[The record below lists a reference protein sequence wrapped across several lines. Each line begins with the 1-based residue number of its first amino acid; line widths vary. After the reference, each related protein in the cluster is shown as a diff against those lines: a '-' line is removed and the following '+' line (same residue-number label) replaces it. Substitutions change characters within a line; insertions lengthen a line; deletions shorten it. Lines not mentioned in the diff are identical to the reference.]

1 MSDFA
6 GDVAVA
12 PWRYLVPHGSYRSA
26 AERAYSMRGPDELST
41 PVLGPYA
48 LRIQAEAR
56 GMTPREQNRQPVTLG
71 RVLAYDHGRAL
82 AVMCEHKPWYAEI
95 WRMHIERGLDWAMIA
110 EVSGRSEASMREA
123 LSVCREMLTDI
134 GMSWPDGYRYK
145 RRA

>member
-1 MSDFA
+1 MTQESYHDTA
-6 GDVAVA
+6 MAPSRYRVPYGD
-12 PWRYLVPHGSYRSA
+12 YTSA
-26 AERAYSMRGPDELST
+26 SERAWTRRVGEPQQ
-41 PVLGPYA
+41 PLGPYA